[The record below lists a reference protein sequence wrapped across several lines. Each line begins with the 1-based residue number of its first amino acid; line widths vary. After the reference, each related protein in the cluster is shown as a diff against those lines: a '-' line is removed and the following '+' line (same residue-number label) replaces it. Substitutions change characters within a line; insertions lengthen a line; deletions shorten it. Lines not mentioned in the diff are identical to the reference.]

1 MVMDKKLSKKVNT
14 FIMDKNLREKVNRFI
29 QVEQEKLLEISLD
42 VASRLPF
49 DISNDEALNELNQ
62 LFYQMNNHITRLQ
75 TYCEVAKK
83 IKSKD

>member
-1 MVMDKKLSKKVNT
+1 MYEKLSKRVNT
-14 FIMDKNLREKVNRFI
+14 FIMDKNLHEKVNMFI

-62 LFYQMNNHITRLQ
+62 LFYQMNKRITRLQ
-75 TYCEVAKK
+75 TYCGVAKK

>member
-1 MVMDKKLSKKVNT
+1 MDKKLSKRVNT
-14 FIMDKNLREKVNRFI
+14 FIMDKNLHEKVNMLI

-62 LFYQMNNHITRLQ
+62 LFYQMNKCITKLQ
-75 TYCEVAKK
+75 TYCGVAKK

>member
-1 MVMDKKLSKKVNT
+1 
-14 FIMDKNLREKVNRFI
+14 MDKNLHEKVNMFI

-62 LFYQMNNHITRLQ
+62 LFYQMNKRITRLQ
-75 TYCEVAKK
+75 TYCGVAKK

>member
-1 MVMDKKLSKKVNT
+1 MNT
-14 FIMDKNLREKVNRFI
+14 FIMDKNLREKVNMFI

-62 LFYQMNNHITRLQ
+62 LFYQMNKHITRLQ
-75 TYCEVAKK
+75 TYFGVAKK
-83 IKSKD
+83 IKSKN

>member
-1 MVMDKKLSKKVNT
+1 MDKKLNKKVNT
-14 FIMDKNLREKVNRFI
+14 FIMDKNLREKVNMLI

-42 VASRLPF
+42 IASRLPF

-62 LFYQMNNHITRLQ
+62 LFYQMNKHITRLQ
-75 TYCEVAKK
+75 TYCGVAKK